1 MAGLVCVIRLVC
13 GPTSSAGVSIAFN
26 VINYILNILC
36 DILTA
41 SVRLI
46 VSLVPCLTI
55 TRAMTR
61 AVRPRPLS
69 VLDIYKDI
77 SIYTYVDKYIHR
89 HICMH
94 GPSPPLECP
103 WTPCPACLSEM
114 KGLQQSSAS
123 RPKRLCCLTS
133 VGGRGR

>member
-1 MAGLVCVIRLVC
+1 
-13 GPTSSAGVSIAFN
+13 
-26 VINYILNILC
+26 
-36 DILTA
+36 
-41 SVRLI
+41 
-46 VSLVPCLTI
+46 
-55 TRAMTR
+55 MTR